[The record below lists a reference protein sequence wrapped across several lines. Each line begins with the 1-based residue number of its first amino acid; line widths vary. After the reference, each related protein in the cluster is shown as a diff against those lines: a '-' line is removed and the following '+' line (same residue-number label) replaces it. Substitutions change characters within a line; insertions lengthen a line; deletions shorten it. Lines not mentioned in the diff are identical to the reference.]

1 MDWLKPQFL
10 RIQTVNLKEEEMG
23 IKLNL
28 GASPLWS
35 MEGWHTLDHKLT
47 DNTDTAIAGDA
58 SDIRLPDESCDFVFC
73 SHVFEHIPHSRL
85 PLVVSE
91 VNRILKPGG
100 IFRMLTPDLEVLA
113 KAYAEK
119 DEEFWAKALDEDE
132 NLRTDLGFGG
142 MLMNCCVSPGQD
154 TVLLDRNLQTF
165 IAGYAH
171 LYTYD
176 YQMMSTIWS
185 KLGFNC
191 RKAKFNDS
199 ELAEVRTPLHV
210 TGFDPVWQNFN
221 QKFYADN
228 GLVHRLID
236 GKYEINFT
244 VTGFDRDP
252 VTSLIIEGKK
262 TTHVNK
268 EEANSLFNFSEQNYN
283 RYSYSLLRDENFTD
297 RLTEM
302 GISYPDI
309 KV

>member
-1 MDWLKPQFL
+1 
-10 RIQTVNLKEEEMG
+10 MG

-35 MEGWHTLDHKLT
+35 MDGWHTLDHKLT
-47 DNTDTAIAGDA
+47 KNTKTAIVGDA
-58 SDIRLPDESCDFVFC
+58 TDIKLADESCDIVFC

-85 PLVVSE
+85 PMVVSE

-100 IFRMLTPDLEVLA
+100 IFRMLSPNLEVLA

-119 DEEFWAKALDEDE
+119 DEVFWAKALEEDE

-142 MLMNCCVSPGQD
+142 MFMNCVVSPGQD
-154 TVLLDRNLQTF
+154 TALIDRNLKTF

-171 LYTYD
+171 LYIYD
-176 YQMMSTIWS
+176 YEMMSAIFS
-185 KLGFNC
+185 KLGFDC
-191 RKAKFNDS
+191 RKAEFNDS
-199 ELAEVRTPLHV
+199 EFNEVRTPLHV
-210 TGFDPVWQNFN
+210 KGFDPIWQNFN

-228 GLVHRLID
+228 NLIHRLVD
-236 GKYEINFT
+236 GKYEINFS

-252 VTSLIIEGKK
+252 LTSLIVEGKK
-262 TTHVNK
+262 VSFINK
-268 EEANSLFNFSEQNYN
+268 EKANQIFNFSSKNYN
-283 RYSYSLLRDENFTD
+283 RYSYSLLRDDAFKN
-297 RLTEM
+297 RLDMM

>member
-1 MDWLKPQFL
+1 MK
-10 RIQTVNLKEEEMG
+10 MG

-35 MEGWHTLDHKLT
+35 MDGWHTLDHKLT
-47 DNTDTAIAGDA
+47 KNTKTAIVGDA
-58 SDIRLPDESCDFVFC
+58 TDIKLADESCDIVFC

-85 PLVVSE
+85 PMVVSE

-100 IFRMLTPDLEVLA
+100 IFRMLSPNLEVLA

-119 DEEFWAKALDEDE
+119 DEVFWAKALEEDE

-142 MLMNCCVSPGQD
+142 MFMNCVVSPGQD
-154 TVLLDRNLQTF
+154 TALIDRNLKTF

-171 LYTYD
+171 LYIYD
-176 YQMMSTIWS
+176 YEMMSAIFS
-185 KLGFNC
+185 KLGFDC
-191 RKAKFNDS
+191 RKAEFNDS
-199 ELAEVRTPLHV
+199 EFNEVRTPLHV
-210 TGFDPVWQNFN
+210 KGFDPIWQNFN

-228 GLVHRLID
+228 NLIHRLVD
-236 GKYEINFT
+236 GKYEINFS

-252 VTSLIIEGKK
+252 LTSLIVEGKK
-262 TTHVNK
+262 VSFINK
-268 EEANSLFNFSEQNYN
+268 EKANQIFNFSSKNYN
-283 RYSYSLLRDENFTD
+283 RYSYSLLRDDAFKN
-297 RLTEM
+297 RLDMM